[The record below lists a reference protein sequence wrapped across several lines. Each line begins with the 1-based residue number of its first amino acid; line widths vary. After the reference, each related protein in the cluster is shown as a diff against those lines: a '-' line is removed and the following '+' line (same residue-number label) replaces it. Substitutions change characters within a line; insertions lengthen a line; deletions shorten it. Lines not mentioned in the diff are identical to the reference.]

1 MKLAEGHLTYCTN
14 IHAGES
20 WTDHFQSLKE
30 KFPLIKSQVSVAQP
44 MGIGLRL
51 SHEASKDLQD
61 KVKLEEFK
69 DWLRESNAYVFTL
82 NGFPYGDFHHAV
94 VKDHVHV
101 PDWTTDERLEYTITL
116 FEILSKLLPE
126 GMDGGVSTSPLSYR
140 HWYTSEADSAKA
152 MQVATGNII
161 SVLEQLFLFKKDRG
175 VVMHLDIE
183 PEPDGLLETGREFID
198 WYQNMLLPL
207 ARKELLLKHNLD
219 EEEISKVL
227 REHICLCYD
236 ICHFAIGYESHQ
248 EVLGELAKNK
258 IRVGKIQIS
267 AALKSDLPADPDS
280 KKLIA
285 GAFAAFN
292 EPTYLHQ
299 VVARRNDNGLIRYR
313 DLPDALEDIQNPDV
327 QEWRAHFHVPVFLED
342 LGLLKSTQND
352 IIEVLKIQVT
362 KPFTNHLE
370 VETYTWEV
378 LPDKLKVP
386 IDQSI
391 SRELNW
397 VKGILRR
404 NE

>member
-61 KVKLEEFK
+61 TVKLEEFK
-69 DWLRESNAYVFTL
+69 DWLKENSAYVFTL

-101 PDWTTDERLEYTITL
+101 PDWTTVERLEYTITL

-126 GMDGGVSTSPLSYR
+126 GMDGGISTSPLSYR
-140 HWYTSEADSAKA
+140 HWFSSDADSVKA

-207 ARKELLLKHNLD
+207 ARKELALKHNLH

-236 ICHFAIGYESHQ
+236 ICHFAIGYESHE

-280 KKLIA
+280 KKVIA

-327 QEWRAHFHVPVFLED
+327 EEWRAHFHVPVFLKD